1 MVELLE
7 SASFGLRETKEA
19 KKRAETANACKN
31 ETNLAAEVG
40 LVLVDQERDAKSQGD
55 GADLVEG

>member
-1 MVELLE
+1 MVQFLE
-7 SASFGLRETKEA
+7 SAALGLRETKEA
-19 KKRAETANACKN
+19 KQRAETADACKN

-40 LVLVDQERDAKSQGD
+40 LVLVDQERDTKSQGD